1 MVKDLSEVPDP
12 VFAEKMMGDGYA
24 LDLANGE
31 IYAPMDGKLVS
42 VFPTGHAFGIKNSDI
57 EVLLHI
63 GIDTVALEGK
73 GFDVKVKQDQK
84 VKKGDLLAIV
94 DLEYIKSQNKETIS
108 PMIFTSGEEI
118 EVLKVGQEVDKDS
131 TDIFK
136 FK

>member
-1 MVKDLSEVPDP
+1 MFDFLKKKEEDIQYNSFGKGMVKDLSEVPDP

-42 VFPTGHAFGIKNSDI
+42 VFPTGHAFGIKNGDI

-84 VKKGDLLAIV
+84 VKKR
-94 DLEYIKSQNKETIS
+94 
-108 PMIFTSGEEI
+108 
-118 EVLKVGQEVDKDS
+118 
-131 TDIFK
+131 
-136 FK
+136 